1 MKYRT
6 TLLLFGP
13 NNTGI
18 PVPEEVLASFGRGKR
33 PPVRV
38 TVNGYTYRTT
48 VAPYSEMLLMPF
60 NAQHRAATGL
70 RGGEEIEV
78 DLVVDDEPREVAV
91 PPDLAAALD
100 AEPAAAAFF
109 AGLSYTNRKSY
120 VTWIE
125 EAKKPVTRAARVTK
139 AVEMLL
145 EKRTR

>member
-6 TLLLFGP
+6 TLQLFGP

-18 PVPEEVLASFGRGKR
+18 AVPEEVLVAFGRGRR

-48 VAPYSEMLLMPF
+48 VAPYSGQLLMPF
-60 NAQHRAATGL
+60 AAHHRAATGL

-91 PPDLAAALD
+91 PPDLTAGLE
-100 AEPAAAAFF
+100 AEPAAAAFY
-109 AGLSYTNRKSY
+109 AGLSYTNRKSF

-125 EAKKPVTRAARVTK
+125 ESKKPETRAARVAK
-139 AVEMLL
+139 AAEMLL
-145 EKRTR
+145 AKRTR

>member
-1 MKYRT
+1 MRYRT

-18 PVPEEVLASFGRGKR
+18 PVPEEVLASLGHGRR

-48 VAPYSEMLLMPF
+48 VAPYNDQILMPF
-60 NAQHRAATGL
+60 NAQHRAASGL

-78 DLVVDDEPREVAV
+78 DLVVDDEPREVAI
-91 PPDLAAALD
+91 PPDLAAVLD
-100 AEPAAAAFF
+100 ADPAAAAFF
-109 AGLSYTNRKSY
+109 AGLSYTNRKAY

-125 EAKKPVTRAARVTK
+125 DAKKPETRAARVTK
-139 AVEMLL
+139 ALDMLR
-145 EKRTR
+145 EERTR

>member
-1 MKYRT
+1 MRYRT
-6 TLLLFGP
+6 TLMLFGP

-18 PVPEEVLASFGRGKR
+18 PVPEEVLASLGRGKR
-33 PPVRV
+33 PPVRA

-48 VAPYSEMLLMPF
+48 VAPYSQMLLMPF

-78 DLVVDDEPREVAV
+78 DLVLDNEPRDVAV
-91 PPDLAAALD
+91 PSDLAAALA
-100 AEPAAAAFF
+100 AEPAAATFF

-125 EAKKPVTRAARVTK
+125 EAKRPETRAARLAK
-139 AVEMLL
+139 ALEMLVA
-145 EKRTR
+145 KRTR